1 MKKKALATKMAA
13 FVMAGAMTMAMGFP
27 AMAVESATS
36 PVETDHLSAPLTKT
50 LSVGEHTFAPNTT
63 FDFTITPKTDSS
75 WETNSIDQAGP
86 IGGLYF
92 SKDGES
98 KGANA
103 GLPFAP
109 SGETPESSYTNTM
122 RVNINTSAFSKPGRY
137 HYVVR
142 EIPGN
147 YEGVDYTGADE
158 TNAKEIIVYVV
169 EKTNGSLEYFMSGK
183 VLEDSDFTDHNTGK
197 LEKIEFVNMYGSNES
212 DSKVKKLEIK
222 KTISGEFAFTTD
234 VFTISVKIDQQTITD
249 ADKKENYY
257 VAVNCG
263 HDSSKTK
270 TDKLVSGTA
279 KTFEV
284 HGNDTITVYGLSAN
298 DTFTVKETDDKGYT
312 ATYDF
317 NQKTGSTWTANSE
330 GYYTGNI
337 KTGADSGEAVVT
349 INNAKNA
356 VTPTGIVTEYAPYIL
371 LVAAAGAF
379 AVLFLRRKKEEF

>member
-27 AMAVESATS
+27 ALAVESDTTPA
-36 PVETDHLSAPLTKT
+36 ETDHLSAPLTKT
-50 LSVGEHTFAPNTT
+50 LSVGEYTFAPNTT
-63 FDFTITPKTDSS
+63 FDFTITPKSNSS
-75 WETNSIDQAGP
+75 WGADSIDQSGP

-92 SKDGES
+92 SKDNT
-98 KGANA
+98 KVGANA

-109 SGETPESSYTNTM
+109 SGETPASTYTNTM
-122 RVNINTSAFSKPGRY
+122 RVNIDTGSFSKPGRY

-142 EIPGN
+142 ETQGS

-158 TNAKEIIVYVV
+158 VNAKEIIVYVV
-169 EKTNGSLEYFMSGK
+169 ENRNGGLEYFMSGK
-183 VLEDSDFTDHNTGK
+183 VLEDSDLTDNKTGK
-197 LEKIEFVNMYGSNES
+197 LETIAFENKYGSNDP

-222 KTISGEFAFTTD
+222 KTISGDFAFSTD
-234 VFTISVKIDQQTITD
+234 VFTISVKIDQQTTTD
-249 ADKKENYY
+249 ENKKENYY

-270 TDKLVSGTA
+270 TDKLESGTE
-279 KTFEV
+279 KTFQV

-317 NQKTGSTWTANSE
+317 NQKTGSTWTANAE

-337 KTGADSGEAVVT
+337 KTGENSGDAKVT
-349 INNAKNA
+349 INNEKKAA
-356 VTPTGIVTEYAPYIL
+356 TPTGIVTEYAPYIL